1 MKHLFTLALMGLAS
15 LCASPVQ
22 AQAPTT
28 WTRTVSTAT
37 GSFVNKQNSTT
48 SAYKYKWSST
58 ETAPQLTLET
68 ANNDMWVDANGT
80 YHLYKTTFSL
90 SVPDGYAITGYSFN
104 YTGFEGS
111 STSTTRATVTITP
124 EKGGAAVTCSASD
137 AAATVSVTGLEENT
151 TRFSVSS
158 TAAKAN
164 AVPTNFVVSIKK
176 TASAIERL
184 HTTTTANGRFAA
196 NTVWYTVAVGQGQGT
211 STFPLVYTAD
221 NQPFSLARSFTNAVP
236 EALWCLVGDN
246 TAGYRLHN
254 RAAAADRLL
263 VSPREMSGTTG
274 GTAYPV
280 VLPLDGLN
288 TTTYESLW
296 KLETSSDFPGM
307 AAFYLCQNGTN
318 YGVNNRD
325 NKLAFWTG
333 GKDRGSAVVFT
344 PAAVDFEVG
353 TTYGEFKNAAN
364 TPAETSLWNSTL
376 TAPAALRLSTMNTS
390 FQPSADGKSFLLTDA
405 ISGTYTLSTP
415 TMGYVIDGYSFDYPS
430 TLTAITTADGK
441 VTQQSGHFEVSSV
454 GKASTTFTVAGN
466 GQVKN
471 FRVFV
476 RQADEVDNAHTV
488 IVFDNATSK
497 VPYRIPA
504 LTQTRDG
511 RLLADCDYRI
521 SKTDIGYNNRN
532 GLYRI
537 DNVMKVS
544 TDNGHTWSDTVV
556 MASGDEHAS
565 QVWRTGFGDP
575 SIVADR
581 TSDNVLM
588 QCVSGK
594 VGYFSSTRNNP
605 QRCAFFRSTDGG
617 RTWDQGTDQTEQIY
631 GLYDG
636 TLPGN
641 AQVAGIFLT
650 SGKIMQSRSIKVGDF
665 YRIYIAHPLRTTTVN
680 KFATYVIYSDDF
692 GRNWKVLG
700 GAGVIPSDAADE
712 SKVEELPDGT
722 VLLSCRN
729 QGGGRQF
736 NIFTY
741 SDPITAAGTWDK
753 STMPA
758 NMTGGQVNACNG
770 EVLVLPARRK
780 ADGKQLFVALQTVPL
795 SNMREKVG
803 FFYKELAAYSDYN
816 SGEKMAANWVKGL
829 QVTKNSSCYSTM
841 ILMQNDS
848 IGLLFEDVAYNDGYN
863 IIFKSFSLDSI
874 TGGKYT
880 LDATSP
886 RDAYLNDALQ
896 QRLAGIKTGKA
907 VGMYKSDAALRPLLD
922 AFNTQKTE
930 ANMWAVMAAVP
941 TLERVTIEPGRQ
953 YMVYNKVNPTHFLS
967 ANAAQGSLYSVEND
981 SAQVFTFEKDS
992 NGNYLLHHVNTGL
1005 YAGKTSYSTRPVPAV
1020 KASEA
1025 IAFSVESNSE
1035 GWSLLTCTQPT
1046 SASYATLNNSTS
1058 DKVRP
1063 FNKQDQASFWCI
1075 YPSPRTITAITT
1087 PNISKDEQNRIYDLQ
1102 GRRVQHPTHGLY
1114 ILNGKKVAVN

>member
-1 MKHLFTLALMGLAS
+1 MKQLFTLALMGLVS
-15 LCASPVQ
+15 LFASPIHAQ
-22 AQAPTT
+22 AQTT
-28 WTRTVSTAT
+28 WMRTVSTAT
-37 GSFVNKQNSTT
+37 GSFVNKQGNAA

-58 ETAPQLTLET
+58 ETAPQLTLQT
-68 ANNDMWVDANGT
+68 QNNDMWVDGDGT
-80 YHLYKTTFSL
+80 YHLFVRTFSL
-90 SVPDGYAITGYSFN
+90 SVPDGYAITGYAFN
-104 YTGFEGS
+104 FKGFEGA
-111 STSTTRATVTITP
+111 STNTNRATVTVTP
-124 EKGGAAVTCSASD
+124 EKGGAAVTCSADQAS
-137 AAATVSVTGLEENT
+137 ATISVTGLEENIT
-151 TRFSVSS
+151 KFSVSS

-164 AVPTNFVVSIKK
+164 AVPTNFIVTIKK
-176 TASAIERL
+176 TASALEQL
-184 HTTTTANGRFAA
+184 QPTTTVDGRFAP
-196 NTVWYTVAVGQGQGT
+196 NTVWYKVAIGQGQST
-211 STFPLVYTAD
+211 STFPLIYTGS
-221 NQPFSLARSFTNAVP
+221 NEPFSLMRSFTNATP
-236 EALWCLVGDN
+236 NALWCLVGDN

-296 KLETSSDFPGM
+296 KLETSSDLPGM

-353 TTYGEFKNAAN
+353 SQYGEFKNAAN
-364 TPAETSLWNSTL
+364 TLAETSLWNSTL
-376 TAPAALRLSTMNTS
+376 TAPAALVLSTMNTS
-390 FQPSADGKSFLLTDA
+390 FQPAADGKSFLLTDA

-415 TMGYVIDGYSFDYPS
+415 TKGYIIEGYSFDYPS
-430 TLTAITTADGK
+430 TLTSITTADG
-441 VTQQSGHFEVSSV
+441 TISNPNGHFEVSNV
-454 GKASTTFTVAGN
+454 GKDLTTFTVAGN

-488 IVFDNATSK
+488 TVFDNATSK

-521 SKTDIGYNNRN
+521 SKTDVGYNNQN
-532 GLYRI
+532 GLYQI

-544 TDNGHTWSDTVV
+544 TDNGRTWSDTVV
-556 MASGDEHAS
+556 VARGNEHAS
-565 QVWRTGFGDP
+565 EVWRTAFGDP

-588 QCVSGK
+588 QCVCGK
-594 VGYFSSTRNNP
+594 VGYFSSTRSNP
-605 QRCAFFRSTDGG
+605 QRSAFFRSADGG
-617 RTWDQGTDQTEQIY
+617 RTWDQGTDMTEQIY

-636 TLPGN
+636 KLPGN

-650 SGKIMQSRSIKVGDF
+650 SGKIMQSRYIKVGDF
-665 YRIYIAHPLRTTTVN
+665 YRLYIAHPLRTTTVN

-741 SDPITAAGTWDK
+741 SDPVKAKGAWGK
-753 STMPA
+753 STMPS
-758 NMTGGQVNACNG
+758 NMTGSQVNACNG

-780 ADGKQLFVALQTVPL
+780 ADGKQLYVALQTVPL
-795 SNMREKVG
+795 SSTREKVG

-829 QVTKNSSCYSTM
+829 QITKNTSCYSTM

-848 IGLLFEDVAYNDGYN
+848 IGVFFEDVAYNQGYN

-896 QRLAGIKTGKA
+896 QRLAGVKTGKA
-907 VGMYKSDAALRPLLD
+907 VGMYKSVAALQPLIE
-922 AFNTQKTE
+922 AFNAQKTE

-941 TLERVTIEPGRQ
+941 SLERVQIEAGKQ
-953 YMVYNKVNPTHFLS
+953 YMIYNKAYPTHFLS
-967 ANAAQGSLYSVEND
+967 ADATAATLNTVDND
-981 SAQVFTFEKDS
+981 STQVFTFESDGK
-992 NGNYLLHHVNTGL
+992 GNYLIHHVNTGL
-1005 YAGKTSYSTRPVPAV
+1005 YIGKTSYSTRPVPAV
-1020 KASEA
+1020 KADE
-1025 IAFSVESNSE
+1025 SVAYGVGSDTE
-1035 GWSLLTCTQPT
+1035 GWSFLSCTKP
-1046 SASYATLNNSTS
+1046 ASTS
-1058 DKVRP
+1058 YSVLNSSPAGKVRP
-1063 FNKQDQASFWCI
+1063 YNDKDKGSYWCI
-1075 YPSPRTITAITT
+1075 YPSPKIITGIGTLKAAT
-1087 PNISKDEQNRIYDLQ
+1087 NEQNRAYDLQ
-1102 GRRVQHPTHGLY
+1102 GRRVQHPTKGLY
-1114 ILNGKKVAVN
+1114 ILNGKKVMVK